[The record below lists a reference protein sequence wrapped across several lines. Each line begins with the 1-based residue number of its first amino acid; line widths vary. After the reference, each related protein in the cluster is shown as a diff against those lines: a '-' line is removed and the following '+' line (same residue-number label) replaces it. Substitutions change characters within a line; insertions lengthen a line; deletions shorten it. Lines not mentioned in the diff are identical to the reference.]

1 MNTNQVIEFARQL
14 LDIPYIWWTGNE
26 TEEDDMFYCNSIP
39 SIDTMKT
46 KGINCAGFINL
57 LMLYSGKTIPISEDP
72 DIPRG
77 GTGFW
82 FIEFTKQN
90 VLHEKEDSKIY
101 PIGTLLFRSYKNI
114 EDQGHFAVVIG
125 ENKIIHAYADDDLG
139 KVGITDMVNSFAPL
153 DYYEYVIYP
162 NDWLNLITS

>member
-1 MNTNQVIEFARQL
+1 MNTDKVIEFAKTL

-39 SIDTMKT
+39 SIDTMKI

-57 LMLYSGKTIPISEDP
+57 LMLFSGKTIPQSKEP

-82 FIEFTKQN
+82 FIEFTYTN
-90 VLHEKEDSKIY
+90 VL
-101 PIGTLLFRSYKNI
+101 YKKDHTKNN
-114 EDQGHFAVVIG
+114 VLV
-125 ENKIIHAYADDDLG
+125 
-139 KVGITDMVNSFAPL
+139 
-153 DYYEYVIYP
+153 
-162 NDWLNLITS
+162 

>member
-1 MNTNQVIEFARQL
+1 MNIDKVIEFAKTL

-39 SIDTMKT
+39 SIDTMKI

-57 LMLYSGKTIPISEDP
+57 LMLFSGKTIPQSKEP

-82 FIEFTKQN
+82 FIEFTYTN
-90 VLHEKEDSKIY
+90 VLYKKDHTKIY
-101 PIGTLLFRSYKNI
+101 PNGTLLFRSYKNI
-114 EDQGHFAVVIG
+114 EDQGHLAVVIG
-125 ENKIIHAYADDDLG
+125 ENKIIHSYAEEELG
-139 KVGITDMVNSFAPL
+139 KVGITDMVNSYAPL
-153 DYYEYVIYP
+153 DYYEYIVYP
-162 NDWLNLITS
+162 TDWLHI